1 MSFPRYPAYKD
12 SGVEWVGDVP
22 DHWETKPLKYLAS
35 HNDEVLPES
44 THPDF
49 EFRYVEISDVD
60 ETHGV
65 TNVQPVVFQKSPSRA
80 RRIARTGDIIIS
92 TVRTYLKAIARID
105 LSLSGVVVSTGFAVL
120 RPQKGVDA
128 EFLAYAVKAPCF
140 LDKVVA
146 YSVGISYP
154 AINSSDL
161 VKLRLP
167 LPPLAEQCAIA
178 AFLDA
183 ETARIDALIAK
194 QAALVALL
202 QEKRRALISHAVTK
216 GLDPAA
222 PMRDSGV
229 AWLGA
234 VPAGWE
240 VKRLKYC
247 LLSLDQGWSP
257 QCENRPAEGNEWGIL
272 KVGCVNG
279 NTFDP
284 TENKALPDDL
294 EPIESLIVCLG
305 DVLISRANTR
315 ELVGSAAVVSQ
326 DHPNLLL
333 CDKLYRLRIDPKQS
347 TPEYVT
353 LILRTPMVRVQME
366 VDATGASQSMQNISQ
381 STIRNLVFVFP
392 PVPEQIV
399 LLNQITSETAQID
412 TLIAKAEAF
421 SAVLREHRTALIAAA
436 VTGQIDVRGIGC

>member
-1 MSFPRYPAYKD
+1 MNYPRYPAYKD
-12 SGVEWVGDVP
+12 SGVEWIGDVP
-22 DHWETKPLKYLAS
+22 DHWEVKRLGSRFSERREKVSDTDFPPLSVTKQGI
-35 HNDEVLPES
+35 LPQLDAAAK
-44 THPDF
+44 TDDGDNRKLVRKGDF
-49 EFRYVEISDVD
+49 V
-60 ETHGV
+60 
-65 TNVQPVVFQKSPSRA
+65 
-80 RRIARTGDIIIS
+80 
-92 TVRTYLKAIARID
+92 
-105 LSLSGVVVSTGFAVL
+105 
-120 RPQKGVDA
+120 
-128 EFLAYAVKAPCF
+128 
-140 LDKVVA
+140 
-146 YSVGISYP
+146 
-154 AINSSDL
+154 INSRSDRKGSAGVSSMDGSVSL
-161 VKLRLP
+161 INIVLTPRSINTKFINFLLRSKPFQEEFYRYGRGIVADLWSTRYSDMSLILLP
-167 LPPLAEQCAIA
+167 LPPLAEQRAIA

-194 QAALVALL
+194 QAALVTLL